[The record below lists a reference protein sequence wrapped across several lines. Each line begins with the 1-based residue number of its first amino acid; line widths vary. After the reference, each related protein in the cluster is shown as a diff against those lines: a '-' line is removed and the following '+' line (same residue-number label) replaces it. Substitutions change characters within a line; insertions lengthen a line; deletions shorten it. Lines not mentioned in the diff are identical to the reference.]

1 MVNGNETGMLF
12 TKRMSFMV
20 ERIYYHLRKCTAPA
34 VFICYTCPFLPHN
47 RKSQDNNSVHI
58 VNALFKH
65 WLLCSTVS
73 RSGRCRALCQ
83 ETHRNE
89 FLIKV
94 AWCDSGS
101 RQACIANSLKRK
113 CSKAQLKA
121 ATCATETNLA
131 IQPCGSTQ
139 SQI

>member
-1 MVNGNETGMLF
+1 MVNGNAAGMLF
-12 TKRMSFMV
+12 MKIISFMV
-20 ERIYYHLRKCTAPA
+20 ERIYYQLRKCTAPA

-47 RKSQDNNSVHI
+47 RKSQENNSVNI

-73 RSGRCRALCQ
+73 GSGRCRALCQ

-94 AWCDSGS
+94 AWCNSGS
-101 RQACIANSLKRK
+101 RLACIANSLKRK
-113 CSKAQLKA
+113 CRRPRWKLLPVLLKQ
-121 ATCATETNLA
+121 TLPFRNVDNTL
-131 IQPCGSTQ
+131 
-139 SQI
+139 